1 MKKIVMMLA
10 MMLPA
15 LAWGQGNAPEIT
27 AQAETLTVGGT
38 STITISLTNEG
49 DDEYNGFQFDLY
61 LPNGITWA
69 KDDNNNFSCQFSDRY
84 TGTGMSSAIRSLG
97 SGWYRVICYSFSNV
111 RITGKDG
118 VLMTLDIQGSNDLAA
133 GELTGRLS
141 DVLLSR
147 LDGKGIDCANSE
159 FIISTASTRMG
170 DVNFDK
176 KVELTDAL
184 LVVDYVLGKVSPNFH
199 FKYADM
205 DGNKAIE
212 ITDALRIVDI
222 VLGRE

>member
-1 MKKIVMMLA
+1 
-10 MMLPA
+10 
-15 LAWGQGNAPEIT
+15 
-27 AQAETLTVGGT
+27 
-38 STITISLTNEG
+38 
-49 DDEYNGFQFDLY
+49 
-61 LPNGITWA
+61 
-69 KDDNNNFSCQFSDRY
+69 
-84 TGTGMSSAIRSLG
+84 
-97 SGWYRVICYSFSNV
+97 
-111 RITGKDG
+111 
-118 VLMTLDIQGSNDLAA
+118 MTLDIQGSNDLAA